1 MGWSVQ
7 NSSVNIRKIALN
19 VGENSEV
26 KTATDRLNTMFMGNV
41 NSLIHFKQIIM
52 SCTRLS

>member
-1 MGWSVQ
+1 MAWSVQ

-26 KTATDRLNTMFMGNV
+26 KVTDRLNTMFMGNV
-41 NSLIHFKQIIM
+41 NSLIHFRQIIM